1 MATISSRKES
11 TNQIYSNPNS
21 GEIKQQQLEQHKHE
35 QHEYCFHRH
44 RRRKQIINVQ
54 KSSTTSLSL
63 DYYQLKI
70 NCNHFK
76 RLMDKNDDYE
86 KYSKFSHHSNPL
98 LYNGESTRQLFLFL
112 ILFLLTFYSTIVMTA
127 ANFGMS
133 FSIYVCV
140 RVLIYIVC

>member
-63 DYYQLKI
+63 DY
-70 NCNHFK
+70 
-76 RLMDKNDDYE
+76 
-86 KYSKFSHHSNPL
+86 
-98 LYNGESTRQLFLFL
+98 
-112 ILFLLTFYSTIVMTA
+112 
-127 ANFGMS
+127 
-133 FSIYVCV
+133 
-140 RVLIYIVC
+140 